1 MAEKLTEQQEMA
13 IYNRGGS
20 LLVSAAAGSGKTKVL
35 VDRLLS
41 YIMNPD
47 DPANLDD
54 FLIITYTK
62 AAASEL
68 RGKIAAKLTERIA
81 ENPLNRHL
89 QRQMQRLY
97 LTKISTVH
105 AFCSDILREYAYK
118 LDIPTDFRVAE
129 ETECEQLQAS
139 VLDQILNDAYEH
151 IAENVDVQTFVDT
164 QGLGRDDRQ
173 VPALVLQVYQSARCH
188 LNPEAW
194 LNWCV
199 EASNVDN
206 HTDAGQTI
214 WGKYLISNLHQY
226 VHMHIDALT
235 HCLALLSKTD
245 GMDKVA
251 ALIEEDLVN
260 LKLIKDS
267 DTWDL
272 IHARRCIPWR
282 DFPRKYADKD
292 LAEKVKAVRKA
303 CKEDIN
309 SKLIAFSDSSE
320 QALNDLKLTGASA
333 RGLIYLV
340 NQFSQA
346 YAKLKKSKRIMD
358 FSDLEH
364 KTLDLLL
371 GTKRTG
377 ATTSAQ
383 EISRRFRQ
391 IMVDEYQ
398 DSNAVQDAIFSVL
411 TEEKHNCFMVGD
423 VKQSIYQFRLADPSI
438 FLNKYETFVS
448 AEDAAAGQPRK
459 VLLSSNFRSAG
470 EVINAVNDVFRFC
483 MSEQVGGLV
492 YAEEE
497 ALREGIPHLKQSE
510 PEVELYG
517 IDVQADTYAEESAF
531 VAERIVQL
539 LDGTH
544 TIRDGD
550 QFRPITADDI
560 VILLRSPGSV
570 GAEFCY
576 ALRDRGIRCTMGG
589 SEDLFLTEEIG
600 TLYAL
605 LQIISNPLQDIP
617 LATVLSS
624 KVFGFTADDLAIIR
638 QSHRYSALYRSL
650 TDCELKKA
658 TDFVNLLLDLRN
670 QSRLCSITQLIEYI
684 FAKTG
689 LDSIFAALQDGPEKM
704 DNLHTF
710 CQFAASVENTGKK
723 DLEQFLEQLDALSEK
738 GMIFTSDKK
747 PANCVTIMSIHKSKG
762 LEFPVVF
769 LCGLSRRFNHKN
781 AQTQVLCDKEL
792 GLGLACIDTVKRI
805 RYPSVAKKAISI
817 KIKSEGISEEMRVLY
832 VAMTRAKD
840 RLIMTYA
847 SDSLEKTLTDIG
859 LRMDLSSRLLMTSN
873 VSCPGKW
880 ILQTAMAHTEAGQL
894 HALGGHPQCSAVTD
908 NPWLIRVL
916 SVAVDSTIDPT
927 TEEENQE
934 ALPSEIVDKIGRFL
948 NAEYPHLLATR
959 APSKQTAT
967 QLKGRV
973 KDQEAQEHTY
983 QKRHINNTFHKP
995 SFIDS
1000 AKDGKV
1006 YGNAVHCL
1014 MEHIDYSCCSVLSGI
1029 TEEISRLVA
1038 QEYLDAQLANNI
1050 NAEKVYRFFDSPIGK
1065 KLITSKNVLREF
1077 KFSVLDDSEKY
1088 IPDLIG
1094 EKVLLQ
1100 GVVDCAIID
1109 PEGITIIDFKTD
1121 KVTKST
1127 IDATVETYK
1136 SQIMAYA
1143 NALSKIYEL
1152 PIIHAYLYFFETD
1165 QFVTVL

>member
-1 MAEKLTEQQEMA
+1 MAEKLTRQQETA
-13 IYNRGGS
+13 IFNRGGS

-41 YIMNPD
+41 YIMNPS

-68 RGKIAAKLTERIA
+68 RGKIAAKLTERISQ
-81 ENPLNRHL
+81 NPSNRHL
-89 QRQMQRLY
+89 QRQLQRLY

-105 AFCSDILREYAYK
+105 AFCSEILREYAYK
-118 LDIPTDFRVAE
+118 LDIPADFRVAE

-139 VLDQILNDAYEH
+139 VLEQILNEAYEN
-151 IAENVDVQTFVDT
+151 IAENEDLQTFVDT

-173 VPALVLQVYQSARCH
+173 VPAIVLQVYQSARCH
-188 LNPEAW
+188 LNPDAW

-199 EASNVDN
+199 EASNVDEVS
-206 HTDAGQTI
+206 DAGQTI
-214 WGKYLISNLHQY
+214 WGQYLIGNLHQY
-226 VHMHIDALT
+226 VDMHMDALS
-235 HCLALLSKTD
+235 HCLALLSKTE
-245 GMDKVA
+245 GMEKVIA
-251 ALIEEDLVN
+251 VIEEDLFN
-260 LKLIKDS
+260 LTQIKTSDS
-267 DTWDL
+267 WDE
-272 IHARRCIPWR
+272 IHQHRNLQWR
-282 DFPRKYADKD
+282 DFPRKYSDKD
-292 LAEKVKAVRKA
+292 LAEKVKAVRNA
-303 CKEDIN
+303 CKEDIK
-309 SKLIAFSDSSE
+309 SKLVAFADTSE

-346 YAKLKKSKRIMD
+346 YANLKKAKRIMD

-364 KTLDLLL
+364 KTLDLLM
-371 GTKRTG
+371 GRKRAG
-377 ATTSAQ
+377 ATASAR

-411 TEEKHNCFMVGD
+411 TEEKNNCFMVGD

-438 FLNKYETFVS
+438 FLEKYERFLD
-448 AEDAAAGQPRK
+448 AENAVDGQPRK

-470 EVINAVNDVFRFC
+470 EVISAVNDVFQFC

-492 YAEEE
+492 YGEEE
-497 ALREGIPHLKQSE
+497 MLREGIPHQKQSE

-517 IDVQADTYAEESAF
+517 IDVQADTYEEESAF
-531 VAERIVQL
+531 VADRIVQL

-544 TIRDGD
+544 TIRNGD
-550 QFRPITADDI
+550 HFRPITADDI

-570 GAEFCY
+570 GADFCY
-576 ALRDRGIRCTMGG
+576 ALRQRGIRCTMGG
-589 SEDLFLTEEIG
+589 SEDLFLTEEISA
-600 TLYAL
+600 LYAL

-617 LATVLSS
+617 LATVLTS
-624 KVFGFTADDLAIIR
+624 KVFGFTADDLAFLR
-638 QSHRYSALYRSL
+638 QKHRYSALYRSL
-650 TDCELKKA
+650 VDSKLEKA
-658 TDFVNLLLDLRN
+658 GAFVDLLQDLRK

-689 LDSIFAALQDGPEKM
+689 MDSIYAALQDGTERV

-747 PANCVTIMSIHKSKG
+747 PTNCVTIMSIHKSKG

-781 AQTQVLCDKEL
+781 AQSQVLCDKEL
-792 GLGLACIDTVKRI
+792 GLGLACIDAVKRI

-817 KIKSEGISEEMRVLY
+817 KIKAEGISEEMRVLY

-847 SDSLEKTLTDIG
+847 SDSLEKALTDIA
-859 LRMDLSSRLLMTSN
+859 LRMDLSGRLLMTSN

-880 ILQTAMAHTEAGQL
+880 ILQTAMARTEAGQL
-894 HALGGHPQCSAVTD
+894 HALGGHPQSSTVSN
-908 NPWLIRVL
+908 NPWLIRVV
-916 SVAVDSTIDPT
+916 SVSTDSTVEE
-927 TEEENQE
+927 TEEENQG
-934 ALPSEIVDKIGRFL
+934 LLSSEIVDKIGRFL
-948 NAEYPHLLATR
+948 TAEYPYSLATQ

-967 QLKGRV
+967 QLKGRA
-973 KDQEAQEHTY
+973 KDQEVQEY
-983 QKRHINNTFHKP
+983 TFSQYHRRNAFKKP
-995 SFIDS
+995 SFIAETKS
-1000 AKDGKV
+1000 GKV
-1006 YGNAVHCL
+1006 LGNAIHCL
-1014 MEHIDYSCCSVLSGI
+1014 MQNVDYSCCSCLSGI
-1029 TEEISRLVA
+1029 RDEISRLVE
-1038 QEYLDAQLANNI
+1038 QGYLDADLAKTI
-1050 NAEKVYRFFDSPIGK
+1050 SAEKIFDFFDSSIGR
-1065 KLITSKNVLREF
+1065 KLISNPNVLREF
-1077 KFSVLDDSEKY
+1077 KFSVLDDSENY
-1088 IPDLIG
+1088 IPGLKG

-1100 GVVDCAIID
+1100 GVVDCAMID
-1109 PEGITIIDFKTD
+1109 DDGISIIDFKTD
-1121 KVTKST
+1121 KVNAST
-1127 IDATVETYK
+1127 IDAAVDAYK
-1136 SQIMAYA
+1136 PQIMAYA
-1143 NALSKIYEL
+1143 NALSKIYEM
-1152 PIIHAYLYFFETD
+1152 PIVHAFLYFFELNK
-1165 QFVTVL
+1165 FVTVV